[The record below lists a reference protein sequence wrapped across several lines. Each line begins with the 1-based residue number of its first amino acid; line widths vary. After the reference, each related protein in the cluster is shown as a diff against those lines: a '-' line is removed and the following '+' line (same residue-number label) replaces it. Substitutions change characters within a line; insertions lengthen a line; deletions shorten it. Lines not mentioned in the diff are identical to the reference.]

1 MDSRGLVR
9 HTKSQDTRNGMKSV
23 IVIPSRYGATR
34 FPGKSLARIEGR
46 PMIQWVW
53 EAACRSRL
61 TEQVIVATDDD
72 RIADMAAKFGAD
84 VVMTKKS
91 HRSGTDRMA
100 EVADKISAQLYVNVQ
115 GDEPLLSPAA
125 VDDLIRAMM
134 ENPRMPI
141 GTLAHRIETEAEWRS
156 PEVVKVVCNRHQEA
170 LYFSRSPLPFH
181 RAFDVKARVLRHVG
195 IYAFRSRALA
205 TFVSL
210 KPSPLEVAESLE
222 QLRALEYGLAIQVI
236 ETKYRC
242 LGVDTPADL
251 ARVEAALRV
260 QAGAR
265 IRRKIRRRKT

>member
-1 MDSRGLVR
+1 
-9 HTKSQDTRNGMKSV
+9 MKAV
-23 IVIPSRYGATR
+23 IVIPARYGATR
-34 FPGKSLARIEGR
+34 FPGKSLARIKGR

-72 RIADMAAKFGAD
+72 RIADVAAKFGAD

-100 EVADKISAQLYVNVQ
+100 EVADKVPAQLYVNVQ
-115 GDEPLLSPAA
+115 GDEPLLSRDA

-134 ENPRMPI
+134 ENPRTPI
-141 GTLAHRIETEAEWRS
+141 GTLAHRIEKKAEWLS
-156 PEVVKVVCNRHQEA
+156 PEVVKVVCDRHNEA
-170 LYFSRSPLPFH
+170 LYFSRSPLPFQ
-181 RAFDVKARVLRHVG
+181 RAFDSKARLLRHVG
-195 IYAFRSRALA
+195 IYAFRAQALA

-210 KPSPLEVAESLE
+210 KPSPLEIAESLE
-222 QLRALEYGLAIQVI
+222 QLRALEHGMTIQVI

-251 ARVEAALRV
+251 ARVETVLR
-260 QAGAR
+260 QQTRAR
-265 IRRKIRRRKT
+265 TLRPGRKTRSQKR